1 MLKNAK
7 YVLWRCL
14 MTGEFDGLHFS
25 GTEIFGIPKEI
36 NKSSFLH
43 ILEFFYKEDNASMKY
58 DMDSVLK

>member
-14 MTGEFDGLHFS
+14 MAGEFDVLHFS